1 MSGDRGAA
9 GLPLLAAALAASV
22 LGLAAA
28 PPAPARTADAAL
40 QEADTVQADTIQ
52 DTIPE
57 PPADTVP
64 RPRQAVPDSLLPDSL
79 RSVPDSLLPDSL
91 LTDTARTV
99 SVEERSEALA
109 GGAFPA
115 RDSLFRRLAG
125 AEGWE
130 IVEYRGREVELEV
143 PPRIIRLRD
152 SAQANYGENAL
163 RADTIV
169 YRGEPRFM
177 EARGQIELVSQGQ
190 QPVRSD
196 SVLYYDVGS
205 RKGTVYGAR
214 TQTTARGADWNVQGN
229 AIPRGRKTLF
239 VESGSF
245 TSCTLREP
253 HYHFEA
259 GQIKLVRSE
268 VLVAWPVV
276 MRIGHVPVAWLPFFA
291 HSMRPE
297 RASGILPP
305 RFGFNDVVRTAPGM
319 ERQVSDFGYYW
330 AINRYLD
337 AQATMGWFSGN
348 YTELQGRFRYN
359 FIKRFLDGNLA
370 VGRSWGEGQ
379 TSLQVNWQHNQELS
393 PNTTFRVSAQYAT
406 NTRTFRQRSF
416 DPRDQLRQLSSDVGF
431 NHRLPWANLSLSA
444 SRRQPVSGDGNVTQT
459 LPSLN
464 LSFSPV
470 TLFPAPRNR
479 AGPFNNLT
487 WNGSVSGSRS
497 TRSRAAGGDQL
508 QRRANVSN
516 SLRLSDLN
524 LSASGN
530 VDNTVETPVDTAGEP
545 LPDRFRTSVSWQS
558 SLDYQV
564 DLMGSTTFKP
574 TASLEGEAFASDST
588 GGELL
593 QAPVRM
599 NFGASMSTDLYGFFP
614 GVGPFSRIRHKLSP
628 GVSWRYSPPV
638 RPQPDREDIPGYPGT
653 RGGRARNVLNV
664 SLNQTFEAKI
674 GGSGGGDG
682 AGGVSDTAVSD
693 TAGADPAAADTAGAA
708 ADTVAADTAGA
719 GGGGGAT
726 GGQARKVTLLSL
738 RTSGLTFDFAGAS
751 EDRPVLTTEQITNN
765 ISSDLLRGL
774 SFNVTHDLFAGGGA
788 ERRFDPVLTR
798 VGTSFSVSSGQSLGE
813 VLGLGLP
820 GAGGGGEDP
829 GEQQESRDRE
839 DEEREDQV
847 GTRGSIFSQAEQGPP
862 ETTGGPWD
870 LSVNYSLVR
879 PRETAG
885 GGVTGAENQ
894 TVGGRLRLQPT
905 PNWEVNWRTT
915 YNVTTGEFGSHQL
928 QLTRQLHRWR
938 AEFSFSKSP
947 NGNVRFDVMVRL
959 TDAPEI
965 QVPYQ
970 IQTRQETGSP

>member
-1 MSGDRGAA
+1 MSACRGPAA
-9 GLPLLAAALAASV
+9 LRSVLAVLAAAA
-22 LGLAAA
+22 LGTAV
-28 PPAPARTADAAL
+28 APAATAAV
-40 QEADTVQADTIQ
+40 QQADTI
-52 DTIPE
+52 PRE
-57 PPADTVP
+57 PVSDTVP
-64 RPRQAVPDSLLPDSL
+64 RGPRQAVPDSLLPDSL

-91 LTDTARTV
+91 LADSARAP

-109 GGAFPA
+109 GGDFPS
-115 RDSLFRRLAG
+115 RDSLFRQLAEASG
-125 AEGWE
+125 YRV
-130 IVEYRGREVELEV
+130 VEYRGREVELDV
-143 PPRIIRLRD
+143 PPRIIRLQD

-169 YRGEPRFM
+169 YRGRLRFM
-177 EARGQIELVSQGQ
+177 DARGRIELVSQGQ
-190 QPVRSD
+190 EPVRSD
-196 SVLYYDVGS
+196 SVLYYDVGR
-205 RKGTVYGAR
+205 RKGTVFGAR

-253 HYHFEA
+253 HYSFAA
-259 GQIKLVRSE
+259 GQIKMVSQD

-276 MRIGHVPVAWLPFFA
+276 LRIGHVPVAWLPFFA

-319 ERQVSDFGYYW
+319 QRQVSDFGYYW

-337 AQATMGWFSGN
+337 AQATVGWFSGN
-348 YTELQGRFRYN
+348 YTEVQGRLRYN
-359 FIKRFLDGNLA
+359 FMKKFLDGNLA
-370 VGRSWGEGQ
+370 LGRSWGENE
-379 TSLQVNWQHNQELS
+379 TSMQVDWQHNQELS

-406 NTRTFRQRSF
+406 NTQTFRRRSF
-416 DPRDQLRQLSSDVGF
+416 EPRDQLRQLSSDVGF

-444 SRRQPVSGDGNVTQT
+444 SRRQPVSGDGNLNQT

-470 TLFPAPRNR
+470 TLFPAPRSR

-487 WNGSVSGSRS
+487 WNGSVSASRS
-497 TRSRAAGGDQL
+497 TRSSETGGDRL

-516 SLRLSDLN
+516 SLRLNDFN
-524 LSASGN
+524 LSASAN
-530 VDNTVETPVDTAGEP
+530 VDNSVETPVDSAGNP
-545 LPDRFRTSVSWQS
+545 LSDRFRTSFSWQS

-564 DLMGSTTFKP
+564 DLVGSTTFKP

-588 GGELL
+588 GGDLL
-593 QAPVRM
+593 HAPTRM
-599 NFGASMSTDLYGFFP
+599 NFGASLNTDVYGFFP
-614 GVGPFSRIRHKLSP
+614 GIGPFSRIRHKLSP
-628 GVSWRYSPPV
+628 GFRWRYSPPV
-638 RPQPDREDIPGYPGT
+638 TPEPEREDIPGYPAT

-674 GGSGGGDG
+674 GGNGDG
-682 AGGVSDTAVSD
+682 GTPADTTAAASD
-693 TAGADPAAADTAGAA
+693 TAGAAPDTAAAGVGA
-708 ADTVAADTAGA
+708 DRGA
-719 GGGGGAT
+719 SGGAE
-726 GGQARKVTLLSL
+726 QKVTLLSL
-738 RTSGLTFDFAGAS
+738 RTSGLTFDFGGAT

-765 ISSDLLRGL
+765 VSSDLLRGL
-774 SFNVTHDLFAGGGA
+774 SFNVTHDLFAGSGA
-788 ERRFDPVLTR
+788 DRTFDPVLTR
-798 VGTSFSVSSGQSLGE
+798 VGTSFNVSSGQSLGE

-820 GAGGGGEDP
+820 GAGGGADRSD
-829 GEQQESRDRE
+829 QQREERDRQTQ
-839 DEEREDQV
+839 EEQV

-862 ETTGGPWD
+862 ETGSGPWN
-870 LSVNYSLVR
+870 LSVNYSLDR
-879 PRETAG
+879 PRDAGAGTAG
-885 GGVTGAENQ
+885 RENQ

-915 YNVTTGEFGSHQL
+915 YNITEGEFGSHRL

-938 AEFSFSKSP
+938 AEFNFTKSP

-965 QVPYQ
+965 KVPYQ
-970 IQTRQETGSP
+970 IQTRQGTRSR

>member
-1 MSGDRGAA
+1 VSGGRGPAPVSAPAA
-9 GLPLLAAALAASV
+9 VLAVAALAV
-22 LGLAAA
+22 AAA
-28 PPAPARTADAAL
+28 PPTAAAM
-40 QEADTVQADTIQ
+40 QQA

-57 PPADTVP
+57 PAADTVP
-64 RPRQAVPDSLLPDSL
+64 RAPRQAVPDSLLPDSL

-91 LTDTARTV
+91 LTDSARAP

-109 GGAFPA
+109 GGAFPS
-115 RDSLFRRLAG
+115 RDSLFRQLAEAPG
-125 AEGWE
+125 YR
-130 IVEYRGREVELEV
+130 IVEYRGQEVELDV
-143 PPRIIRLRD
+143 PPRIIRLED

-169 YRGEPRFM
+169 YRGQPRFM
-177 EARGQIELVSQGQ
+177 EARGRIELVSQGQ

-196 SVLYYDVGS
+196 SVLYYDVSGE
-205 RKGTVYGAR
+205 KGTVFGAR
-214 TQTTARGADWNVQGN
+214 TQTRARGADWNVEGN

-259 GQIKLVRSE
+259 GQIKMVREE

-276 MRIGHVPVAWLPFFA
+276 LRIGHVPVAWLPFFA

-305 RFGFNDVVRTAPGM
+305 RFGFNDVVRTSPGM

-348 YTELQGRFRYN
+348 YTEVQGRLRYN
-359 FIKRFLDGNLA
+359 FIKKFLDGNLA
-370 VGRSWGEGQ
+370 VGRSWGQNE
-379 TSLQVNWQHNQELS
+379 TSLQLNWQHNQELS

-406 NTRTFRQRSF
+406 NTQTFRERSF

-444 SRRQPVSGDGNVTQT
+444 SRRQPVSGDGNITQT

-470 TLFPAPRNR
+470 TLFPAPRSG
-479 AGPFNNLT
+479 AGLFNNMT
-487 WNGSVSGSRS
+487 WNGSVSASRS
-497 TRSRAAGGDQL
+497 TRSSDTRGDRL
-508 QRRANVSN
+508 QRQANVSN
-516 SLRLSDLN
+516 SLRLNDFN
-524 LSASGN
+524 LSASGS
-530 VDNTVETPVDTAGEP
+530 VDNSVETPVDSAGNP
-545 LPDRFRTSVSWQS
+545 LSDRFQTSLSWRS
-558 SLDYQV
+558 SLNYQV
-564 DLMGSTTFKP
+564 DLMGSTTFRP

-588 GGELL
+588 GGDVL
-593 QAPVRM
+593 QAPMRM
-599 NFGASMSTDLYGFFP
+599 NFGASLSTDLYGFFP

-628 GVSWRYSPPV
+628 GLSWRYSPPV
-638 RPQPDREDIPGYPGT
+638 TPQPDREDIPGYPAT

-674 GGSGGGDG
+674 GGNGDG
-682 AGGVSDTAVSD
+682 AA
-693 TAGADPAAADTAGAA
+693 PADTAGAA
-708 ADTVAADTAGA
+708 SDSAAAAGDSAAAA
-719 GGGGGAT
+719 GSAGRGPA

-738 RTSGLTFDFAGAS
+738 RTSGLTFDFGGAS

-765 ISSDLLRGL
+765 VSSDLLRGL
-774 SFNVTHDLFAGGGA
+774 SFNITHDLFAGSGA
-788 ERRFDPVLTR
+788 DRTFDPVITR
-798 VGTSFSVSSGQSLGE
+798 VGTSFSVSSGESLGD

-820 GAGGGGEDP
+820 GGGAAGDRRD
-829 GEQQESRDRE
+829 EQEGQDRE
-839 DEEREDQV
+839 RQEQEDQV
-847 GTRGSIFSQAEQGPP
+847 GTRGSIFTQAEQGPP
-862 ETTGGPWD
+862 ETASGPWD
-870 LSVNYSLVR
+870 LSVNYSLTR
-879 PRETAG
+879 PRDAG
-885 GGVTGAENQ
+885 GPGIAGRENQ
-894 TVGGRLRLQPT
+894 TLGGRLQLQPT

-915 YNVTTGEFGSHQL
+915 YNITSGEFGSHQL

-965 QVPYQ
+965 KVPYQ
-970 IQTRQETGSP
+970 IQTRQETRSP